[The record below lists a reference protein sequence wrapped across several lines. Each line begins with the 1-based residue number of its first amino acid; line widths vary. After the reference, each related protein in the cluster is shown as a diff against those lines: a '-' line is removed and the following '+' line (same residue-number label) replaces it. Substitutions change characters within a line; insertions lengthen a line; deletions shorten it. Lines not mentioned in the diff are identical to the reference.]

1 MNEPDEMPH
10 LAAMFLHIVMFILP
24 RDIFQEN
31 RPALMR
37 LAQVRKNLI
46 EEMDLSSGAFTLD
59 LRMSARHIVLYRPF
73 PRCHIAFF
81 DEHHLSTLKTIAS
94 RFKSIRNLCI
104 DFGQL
109 PFRCNFIDSNQIVDL
124 VFHCLSHGRAKHLQ
138 VSYARFEADQFRNG
152 MKNLTQSTRDN
163 ILSVD
168 LKHCELAISSKFMR
182 ELASLRNLTS
192 LTLDGNK
199 FHMPHMTFPAFADSL
214 QCFSVANCPGIGPS
228 VLQKVSKTLHTLR
241 WSNNPIS
248 DTDKQVFLDWIAD
261 SHLRNLDID
270 KCGFQQDDASRF
282 QLAFERMP
290 ALRSLSMAGNDH
302 FQDDVF
308 WWIYEFWKS
317 GRLLTIFFS
326 VHISNMHI
334 CYPDCGLP
342 VIMST
347 NRFSYI
353 EIFSIPSA

>member
-104 DFGQL
+104 DFSQL

-182 ELASLRNLTS
+182 ELSSLRNLTR

-199 FHMPHMTFPAFADSL
+199 FHMPHLTFPAFADSL

-270 KCGFQQDDASRF
+270 KCGFQQDDAPRF